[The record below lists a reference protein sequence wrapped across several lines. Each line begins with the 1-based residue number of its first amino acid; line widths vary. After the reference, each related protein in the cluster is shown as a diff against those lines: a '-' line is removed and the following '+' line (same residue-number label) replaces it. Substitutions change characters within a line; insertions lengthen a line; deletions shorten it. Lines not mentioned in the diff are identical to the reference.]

1 MRGKR
6 IRETRERHLFAAL
19 KGIEERLELGL
30 VRMIADV
37 AAVEHFHRQIAP
49 RVPVQPRQLLRVKFV
64 IENAPLAADEMSV
77 KVIWLQAVNDRGAL
91 PGAAAPELQDRGRRG
106 V

>member
-19 KGIEERLELGL
+19 QGIEERLELGL

-49 RVPVQPRQLLRVKFV
+49 RMAVQPRQLLRVEFV
-64 IENAPLAADEMSV
+64 VENAPLASDEMRV
-77 KVIWLQAVNDRGAL
+77 KVVWLQAIDDGRAL
-91 PGAAAPELQDRGRRG
+91 AHAAIPELQDR
-106 V
+106 